1 MTAPTG
7 RRGVPAMLVRMVV
20 SVLAGLA
27 LFAAFPPRP
36 LWFLAPLGI
45 AALTV
50 VLIAVPL
57 RRRAGFGYGYLAG
70 LGFFVPLLPW
80 IGVYVGPLPWLALA
94 AAQAVFVGLFGALV
108 VHLRALPGW
117 PVWVAAAWT
126 LTEWLRASVPFGG
139 FPWGRLAFGQ
149 PDGPL
154 VRLAAVGGAPLVS
167 FAVAAVGTG
176 LAALVVALLARPRRV
191 PAMVAAGAWT
201 VLLPVAAVTIA
212 APAQAAAGPDGTT
225 ITVAAI
231 QGSVPR
237 LGLDFNAQR
246 KAVLDNHVRRTLELA
261 EQVRAGQVARPDVV
275 IWPENASDIDPLRNA
290 DAARDITAAA
300 AAIDAPIL
308 VGTVLANGDGTTT
321 NSVIVWDAAT
331 GPGEQHDKKIIQPF
345 GEYLPMRSFF
355 RLFSEYADRAGY
367 FVPGDG
373 DGAVTA
379 ADAVIGVATC
389 YEVAFDRAFRESI
402 DAGAQLLAVPTNNAT
417 FGDTEMTY
425 QQLAMSR
432 VRAVE
437 HGRTVVVAA
446 TSGVSAIVDP
456 DGRVQQSTPLFEP
469 AALVAQV
476 PLRADVTLASR
487 LGAAPELVLCA
498 GAVAAAV
505 AALVRSRRT
514 PAGAGTTSGTGA
526 AGAPAGGRFDREDL

>member
-1 MTAPTG
+1 
-7 RRGVPAMLVRMVV
+7 
-20 SVLAGLA
+20 
-27 LFAAFPPRP
+27 
-36 LWFLAPLGI
+36 
-45 AALTV
+45 
-50 VLIAVPL
+50 
-57 RRRAGFGYGYLAG
+57 
-70 LGFFVPLLPW
+70 
-80 IGVYVGPLPWLALA
+80 
-94 AAQAVFVGLFGALV
+94 
-108 VHLRALPGW
+108 
-117 PVWVAAAWT
+117 
-126 LTEWLRASVPFGG
+126 
-139 FPWGRLAFGQ
+139 
-149 PDGPL
+149 
-154 VRLAAVGGAPLVS
+154 
-167 FAVAAVGTG
+167 
-176 LAALVVALLARPRRV
+176 
-191 PAMVAAGAWT
+191 
-201 VLLPVAAVTIA
+201 
-212 APAQAAAGPDGTT
+212 
-225 ITVAAI
+225 
-231 QGSVPR
+231 
-237 LGLDFNAQR
+237 
-246 KAVLDNHVRRTLELA
+246 
-261 EQVRAGQVARPDVV
+261 
-275 IWPENASDIDPLRNA
+275 
-290 DAARDITAAA
+290 
-300 AAIDAPIL
+300 
-308 VGTVLANGDGTTT
+308 
-321 NSVIVWDAAT
+321 
-331 GPGEQHDKKIIQPF
+331 PF
-345 GEYLPMRSFF
+345 GEYLPRRSFF

-367 FVPGDG
+367 FVPGYG